1 MPANKPVSAT
11 YRNIG
16 IIVLLVLLTIAAFY
30 LIKKKSTA
38 DRAQNAC
45 MKLLEQAA
53 TAARNETS
61 EKHAQIIFAAMA
73 KPECKG
79 INKPET

>member
-1 MPANKPVSAT
+1 MPAIKSVSTT

-16 IIVLLVLLTIAAFY
+16 IIVLLVLLTIAALY

-45 MKLLEQAA
+45 MKILEQAA
-53 TAARNETS
+53 TDARNEPS

-79 INKPET
+79 RNQPHT